1 MSFVPSNVRAMKE
14 RDLFLMS
21 DASLRDVIDM
31 LDVDQLS
38 LPAPADWSRK
48 PNPTLRDILA
58 AHAFDEAWVPDVI
71 AGKTKEQ
78 VADRWSGDLLGD
90 DPIGSY
96 DDLNDTAT
104 EAVVREDLDPA
115 SVVHFQYGD
124 YSLAE
129 GFVHLSVYRAFQ
141 AWSIAHLVGLEFSL
155 PDAVVD
161 GLNESVIPHLD
172 EWRSMGV
179 FPPEIPAPADADAD
193 AETVLL
199 CKVGYWTP

>member
-31 LDVDQLS
+31 LDVDQLA

-48 PNPTLRDILA
+48 PSPTLRDILA
-58 AHAFDEAWVPDVI
+58 AHAYDEAWIPDVI
-71 AGKTKEQ
+71 AGKTMDQ
-78 VADRWSGDLLGD
+78 VGDRWSGDLLGD
-90 DPIGSY
+90 DPIGNY

-104 EAVVREDLDPA
+104 DAVMRDGLDPA
-115 SVVHFQYGD
+115 SIVHFQYGD

-155 PDAVVD
+155 PDTVVD
-161 GLNESVIPHLD
+161 GLTEFVVPHID

-179 FPPEIPAPADADAD
+179 FAPEVAVPADAD

-199 CKVGYWTP
+199 GKVGYWTA